1 MAILFT
7 PSTERT
13 PSSLDKPKL
22 EFADVLQL
30 TSKAIHPLYDA
41 TNVVL
46 SYNDPKLK
54 LDIDATSRIRNR

>member
-7 PSTERT
+7 PSTERS
-13 PSSLDKPKL
+13 SSLDKPKG
-22 EFADVLQL
+22 EFADVLRL
-30 TSKAIHPLYDA
+30 APKAIHPLYDA

-54 LDIDATSRIRNR
+54 LDVEATSRMRNR